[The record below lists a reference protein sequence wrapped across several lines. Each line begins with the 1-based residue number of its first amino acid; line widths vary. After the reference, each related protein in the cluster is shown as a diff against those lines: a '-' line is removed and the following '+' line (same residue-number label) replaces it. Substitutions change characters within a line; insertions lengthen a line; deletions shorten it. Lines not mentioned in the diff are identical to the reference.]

1 MGRDLRKYSRQTNA
15 HLLAGF
21 ILLLFLLGDGL
32 VYLFYGSGAAVFGFM
47 CLLAGLSPL
56 VIIWIV
62 FVGIDW
68 VVNKANEG

>member
-1 MGRDLRKYSRQTNA
+1 MGRDLRKYSSQTNA
-15 HLLAGF
+15 RLLIGF

-32 VYLFYGSGAAVFGFM
+32 IYLFYGSGAAVFGVL
-47 CLLAGLSPL
+47 CLFAGLMPM
-56 VIIWIV
+56 VIIWLV